1 MLLRLKRFSSGKQF
15 AAYCGLV
22 PWVHNSNETVRYE
35 KITKRGPEELR
46 TAIIQVVLGMRRL
59 KKRTLNW
66 RLMERYE
73 AMKQSKGSG
82 KPITAADRKVA
93 VIIWR
98 MLSEGKE
105 FDAGLMID
113 RNLKK
118 KAESM
123 SKTGCLASEALSEGT
138 ATQKEKAVSFKNGK
152 IQVKVKSPV
161 LPEKRE
167 KKSAKDLFGG

>member
-1 MLLRLKRFSSGKQF
+1 
-15 AAYCGLV
+15 
-22 PWVHNSNETVRYE
+22 
-35 KITKRGPEELR
+35 
-46 TAIIQVVLGMRRL
+46 MRRL

-73 AMKQSKGSG
+73 AMKKSKGSG
-82 KPITAADRKVA
+82 KSITAATRKVA
-93 VIIWR
+93 VIIGR

-138 ATQKEKAVSFKNGK
+138 ATQKEKGRIFQKRKDTGEGKVSGVTGK
-152 IQVKVKSPV
+152 
-161 LPEKRE
+161 KRE
-167 KKSAKDLFGG
+167 KVG